1 MPVSVVEEE
10 EGGHEPVFVRYK
22 DVVAAAQ
29 LSIEVI
35 SVSSKPSLSYQ
46 APNTRT
52 PSHPKDSHQSL
63 LYTMFSR
70 EEMFHLET
78 AFTMDSSKTETHLP
92 GDEIEAQA
100 SDSES
105 DISVSS
111 NTDSLASSTTVAPL
125 EEAYFTS
132 MEVGLYEHFLF
143 SPDTNSG
150 KPKSSS
156 KAARKTSSWFPWG
169 SRASR

>member
-1 MPVSVVEEE
+1 VCHSSHLSHTKPPTL
-10 EGGHEPVFVRYK
+10 GLQAILRILTKVFF
-22 DVVAAAQ
+22 
-29 LSIEVI
+29 
-35 SVSSKPSLSYQ
+35 
-46 APNTRT
+46 T
-52 PSHPKDSHQSL
+52 H
-63 LYTMFSR
+63 TMFSR
-70 EEMFHLET
+70 EDMFHLES
-78 AFTMDSSKTETHLP
+78 AFTMDSSKTEASLP

-100 SDSES
+100 SDSDS

-111 NTDSLASSTTVAPL
+111 NADSLASSTTVTPL
-125 EEAYFTS
+125 EETYFTS

-156 KAARKTSSWFPWG
+156 KAVRKTSSWFSWG